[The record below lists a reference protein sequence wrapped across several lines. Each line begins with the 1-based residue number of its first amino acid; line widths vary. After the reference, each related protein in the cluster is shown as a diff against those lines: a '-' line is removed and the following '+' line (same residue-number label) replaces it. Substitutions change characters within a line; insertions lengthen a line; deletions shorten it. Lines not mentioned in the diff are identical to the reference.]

1 MSSVEKSIALR
12 FAENFAP
19 PEGTI
24 AAHRAVI
31 ERLGSVWYGKL
42 GSAVSS
48 ANARLLLASDEPR
61 ILLIHSGSTKRY
73 WAYIDAISKDVPDLE
88 LVPAYYRNRAGD
100 MGCWFHVTRIEDAL
114 GNVMSQ
120 WIVSSSGK
128 TLTEAS
134 RYSMSPYF
142 VIEPKR

>member
-1 MSSVEKSIALR
+1 MKSIALR

-31 ERLGSVWYGKL
+31 EELGSVWYGKL
-42 GSAVSS
+42 GSAVSN
-48 ANARLLLASDEPR
+48 ANAKLLLASDEPL
-61 ILLIHSGSTKRY
+61 ILLIHSGGTERY
-73 WAYIDAISKDVPDLE
+73 WAQIDAISKNVPDLE
-88 LVPAYYRNRAGD
+88 LVPEYYRHRAED
-100 MGCWFHVTRIEDAL
+100 IGCWFHVTRIEDAPK
-114 GNVMSQ
+114 NVMSQ

-142 VIEPKR
+142 VIEPKP